1 MFPLRNDREARVMKS
16 ARTSRILALAG
27 GLWLAASAAAEGAG
41 VEPAGQA
48 TAEPALAVLKSY
60 CYRCH
65 GQDGRNEGGLNVVTD
80 LRKLVES
87 KRVVPGQPDQSKL
100 LRRVVTGDMPPEL
113 DFEDQSENPPA
124 LPKPGAKEI
133 AALRA
138 WIKAGAPD
146 IVAPPR
152 ERRFLSDLDMLKFML
167 DDLKKTPA
175 RSRRFIRYFTLTH
188 LENAGYN
195 DDQLQTYR
203 HGLSKLVNSLSWSR
217 RIKVPTPI
225 DPARTIL
232 RIDLRDYLW
241 DEGTWRS
248 VLDRYP
254 YGLHHEGTTA
264 GPIYELTASPLPYV
278 RADWFVFAA
287 SRPPLYH
294 EVLRLPRAIEELER
308 KLDVDAAANIR
319 QDRAVRAGFN
329 ASGVSRNNRVIER
342 HESTNGGYW
351 KSYDF
356 GGNADRKNIFANPLG
371 PGDGDA
377 EFAHDGGEIIFALP
391 NGLNGYMLT
400 DGNGARIDKGPTEIV
415 RDNKQSDGAV
425 VNGISCMSCHNRG
438 LIEKADQVRDVVTRS
453 KSFDKEVVETV
464 KVLYPPR
471 EKFEELLHGDLD
483 RFARAVKETGA
494 SLSKTE
500 PVFALATQFEDELN
514 QALAAAEAGMKPR
527 EFADALAHTP
537 QLGQALGPLSVG
549 GTVKRDVFVDCFPM
563 IARARHLT
571 LLETAP
577 AEPQTQPQSRAT
589 VARNTL
595 PPAQRGLPPK
605 QGQSQQGRMSQSRS
619 QQSVSIQRR
628 SQVTIQSRSQ
638 FGSQQGVQSRSQQSQ
653 SRSQSQLT
661 IQSRAQRGGRPPSPP
676 RQFGGMPNAN
686 PAAPPTVAVRTAGSG
701 KEKAYPPDSL
711 SLLPASFFG
720 PNRDRFAEAAPA
732 GALFVGVRVSYV
744 LFFGGPKISS
754 VQPLYRSGS
763 SATLIEGQRYGTVNG
778 PETTALAKPGYAVGA
793 LRTHTGLSVD
803 GFELVFMKV
812 KKDQLDTTDNYLSP
826 WLGDPQ
832 GGSPRDVLNQGGN
845 LVVGLQ
851 GRAGKKV
858 DALGLVIHK

>member
-1 MFPLRNDREARVMKS
+1 MKS

-27 GLWLAASAAAEGAG
+27 GLWLIAATAAAGAEPAEQAAAE
-41 VEPAGQA
+41 
-48 TAEPALAVLKSY
+48 TARAVLKTY

-100 LRRVVTGDMPPEL
+100 LRRVVTGDMPPEV

-146 IVAPPR
+146 SALPPR
-152 ERRFLSDLDMLKFML
+152 ARPFLSDLDMLKFML

-217 RIKVPTPI
+217 RIQVPTPI

-248 VLDRYP
+248 VLEHYP
-254 YGLHHEGTTA
+254 YGLRHEGVTA
-264 GPIYELTASPLPYV
+264 GPIYELSASELPYV

-294 EVLRLPRAIEELER
+294 QVLKLPRTIAELER

-356 GGNADRKNIFANPLG
+356 AGNADRKNIFANPLG
-371 PGDGDA
+371 PGDGEA
-377 EFAHDGGEIIFALP
+377 EFEHDGGEIIFALP

-400 DGNGARIDKGPTEIV
+400 DGRGVRIDKGPTEIV

-438 LIEKADQVRDVVTRS
+438 LIEKADQVRDVVARS
-453 KSFDKEVVETV
+453 KSFAKDVVETV

-494 SLSKTE
+494 ALSKTE

-514 QALAAAEAGMKPR
+514 ETLAAAEAGMKPK

-537 QLGQALGPLSVG
+537 QLAQALGPLSVG
-549 GTVKRDVFVDCFPM
+549 GTVKRDVFVDSFPM
-563 IARARHLT
+563 IAAARHMT
-571 LLETAP
+571 LLDTAP
-577 AEPQTQPQSRAT
+577 AQTQPQPRAT

-595 PPAQRGLPPK
+595 PPAAQRGLSPNQR
-605 QGQSQQGRMSQSRS
+605 QGQQGRMPGNSG
-619 QQSVSIQRR
+619 QQGFSIERR
-628 SQVTIQSRSQ
+628 SQSQLTIQSRSQ
-638 FGSQQGVQSRSQQSQ
+638 FGSQQGVQTRSQQ
-653 SRSQSQLT
+653 SRSQSQLS
-661 IQSRAQRGGRPPSPP
+661 IQSRAQRGGRIPASP
-676 RQFGGMPNAN
+676 RQLGGGMPNMN
-686 PAAPPTVAVRTAGSG
+686 PNPGAPPTVALRVAGSG
-701 KEKAYPPDSL
+701 SGKPYPPDRL
-711 SLLPASFFG
+711 SLLPPSFFG
-720 PNRDRFAEAAPA
+720 GDRDRFAEVAPA
-732 GALFVGVRVSYV
+732 GALFVGVRVSYKPW
-744 LFFGGPKISS
+744 FGRPKVGS

-763 SATLIEGQRYGTVNG
+763 SSTLIEGQRYGELNGEEATVV
-778 PETTALAKPGYAVGA
+778 AKPGYAVGA
-793 LRTHTGLSVD
+793 LRTRTGLSVD
-803 GFELVFMKV
+803 GFELLFMKV
-812 KKDQLDTTDNYLSP
+812 KDDQLDPTDNYLSP
-826 WLGDPQ
+826 WLGDTQ

-845 LVVGLQ
+845 LVVGVQ
-851 GRAGKKV
+851 GRATKKV